1 MPHIVFKRVAGLAAN
16 TYLLGHYT
24 WPKDMRIVSVSATFS
39 APGDSTV
46 LSLFIDGVDSG
57 YTITLLPG
65 ATTAAMSLPLGV
77 PVSSGS
83 QVRFKV
89 TTAPTLIDDFATNVC
104 IVAYVV
110 DDDYSIEAAAVK
122 LYWVNWVNG
131 YENFRLFDYATSTHT
146 FTETS
151 SGLST
156 GRASVSDSAA
166 TIQGVGTY
174 SALDAGVLYHQN
186 FADLPSVIPA
196 EPSLIFMIGTVKV
209 GVVTQDEF
217 FVSQI
222 IETSDL
228 VTDDNFCFY
237 SPSGTLIATLGAG
250 GLRALGITE
259 IAP

>member
-1 MPHIVFKRVAGLAAN
+1 MPHVVFKRVAGLAAN

-57 YTITLLPG
+57 HTITLLPG
-65 ATTAAMSLPLGV
+65 ATTASMSLPLGV
-77 PVSSGS
+77 PISSGS
-83 QVRFKV
+83 QVRLKV
-89 TTAPTLIDDFATNVC
+89 TTAPTLIDDVATNVC
-104 IVAYVV
+104 VVAYVV
-110 DDDYSIEAAAVK
+110 DDDYSTEAESVK
-122 LYWVNWVNG
+122 AFAVNWKSG
-131 YENFRLFDYATSTHT
+131 YESFKLFDYATATHA
-146 FTETS
+146 FTEAS

-156 GRASVSDSAA
+156 GRASVCASAA

-174 SALDAGVLYHQN
+174 SALDAGVLYHPN

-222 IETSDL
+222 TETSDI

-237 SPSGTLIATLGAG
+237 SPSGTLIATLGTG

-259 IAP
+259 IE